1 MEESKQSEMIKTAL
15 ERAKSLF
22 DAGTILGSEIKATNG
37 TSIFPVAKIS
47 VGVASG
53 GLDYFTK
60 SSGDIKN
67 FGGGGGTGVNIVPL
81 GFLVVNKLGNTSL
94 LTLDQGERDFSSYLF
109 DFIGNSPDFIDKI
122 KSIFTNKNKNDNN
135 WFNSLTKSST

>member
-22 DAGTILGSEIKATNG
+22 DAGTVMGKEIITTNG
-37 TSIFPVAKIS
+37 TTIIPVAKIS

-60 SSGDIKN
+60 SSGDLKN
-67 FGGGGGTGVNIVPL
+67 FGGGGGTGVNIIPL
-81 GFLVVNKLGNTSL
+81 GFLVINKLGNVSL
-94 LTLDQGERDFSSYLF
+94 LNIDQANRDFSSYLF

-122 KSIFTNKNKNDNN
+122 KGVFTDKSKNDK
-135 WFNSLTKSST
+135 T

>member
-67 FGGGGGTGVNIVPL
+67 FGGGGGTGVSVSPVAFLIVDKF
-81 GFLVVNKLGNTSL
+81 GKVEL
-94 LTLDQGERDFSSYLF
+94 LNLTQEPKDAVSKIVS
-109 DFIGNSPDFIDKI
+109 FIENSPELIDKF
-122 KSIFTNKNKNDNN
+122 KKLFT
-135 WFNSLTKSST
+135 SSKKKKEAQEQ